1 MTSDMNYIVT
11 FGFKCPRKIHWNTQC
26 PPLSSTINWFWSSNV
41 QLFEVI
47 LDPLSP
53 LKSNIIYGGS
63 LGKDEIKV
71 GDRVNVKDLVANDG
85 TNKTRSCL
93 GTVRFVGSVDFVKG
107 DNK

>member
-1 MTSDMNYIVT
+1 MITLTTNIVYKKSAQYRIYI
-11 FGFKCPRKIHWNTQC
+11 C
-26 PPLSSTINWFWSSNV
+26 S
-41 QLFEVI
+41 
-47 LDPLSP
+47 SP

>member
-1 MTSDMNYIVT
+1 MMSDF
-11 FGFKCPRKIHWNTQC
+11 FGSFLTPPP
-26 PPLSSTINWFWSSNV
+26 PPLLTDFYLLISDFWGHFRPS
-41 QLFEVI
+41 
-47 LDPLSP
+47 SP
-53 LKSNIIYGGS
+53 LKFNIIYGGS